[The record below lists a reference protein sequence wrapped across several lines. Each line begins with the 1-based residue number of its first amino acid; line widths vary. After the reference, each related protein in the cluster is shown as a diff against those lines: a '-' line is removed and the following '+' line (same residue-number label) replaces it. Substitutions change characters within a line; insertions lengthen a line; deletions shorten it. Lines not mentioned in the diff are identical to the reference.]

1 MSVLVCGG
9 CTARYA
15 VGVEKCPQCGVNEPR
30 EEHEQRLNLHSLLV
44 SCDNQACP
52 AVGIV
57 RRVMLTAV
65 APGVLAR
72 PALLCA
78 SCGLH
83 VAEVREIT
91 NEPQQQEVEGDV
103 PKSTVHTG
111 ASNEGAQLPADD
123 AGQPVQ
129 ADTEGGEDVSPGTS
143 SSTSSEKPPP
153 SLPTS
158 EPEAPSPARTT
169 ASRSKKARTASS
181 TAASTAGDQTAPSSD
196 GDEG

>member
-9 CTARYA
+9 CTTRYA
-15 VGVEKCPQCGVNEPR
+15 VGAEKCPQCGATEAR
-30 EEHEQRLNLHSLLV
+30 EEHEVPLNIPAV
-44 SCDNQACP
+44 MVFCPGQDCP
-52 AVGIV
+52 AYGVK
-57 RRVMLTAV
+57 RRVMLRAA
-65 APGVLAR
+65 APGVLER
-72 PALLCA
+72 PTLHCA
-78 SCGLH
+78 ACGRC
-83 VAEVREIT
+83 VEEVT
-91 NEPQQQEVEGDV
+91 NEPQQEVEDDV

-111 ASNEGAQLPADD
+111 ASNEGAELPADD
-123 AGQPVQ
+123 AGQPEQ

-153 SLPTS
+153 SPPTS

-181 TAASTAGDQTAPSSD
+181 TAASTAGDPTAPSSD

>member
-15 VGVEKCPQCGVNEPR
+15 VGAEKCPQCGVNEPR
-30 EEHEQRLNLHSLLV
+30 EEHEAPLNIHSLNV
-44 SCDNQACP
+44 FCQTPAC
-52 AVGIV
+52 AAFGIQ
-57 RRVMLTAV
+57 RRVLLNVVT
-65 APGVLAR
+65 PGVLAR
-72 PALLCA
+72 PSLLCA
-78 SCGLH
+78 TCGLH
-83 VAEVREIT
+83 VIEVAIQ
-91 NEPQQQEVEGDV
+91 PQQEVEDDV

-111 ASNEGAQLPADD
+111 ASNEGAELQADD
-123 AGQPVQ
+123 AGRPEQ

-153 SLPTS
+153 SPPTS

-181 TAASTAGDQTAPSSD
+181 TAASTAGDPTAPSSD